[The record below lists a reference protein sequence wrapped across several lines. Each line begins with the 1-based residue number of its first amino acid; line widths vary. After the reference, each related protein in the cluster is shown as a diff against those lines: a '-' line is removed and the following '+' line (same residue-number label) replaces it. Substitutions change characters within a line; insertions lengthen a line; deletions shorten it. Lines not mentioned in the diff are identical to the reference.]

1 MRKVEQVTSDENT
14 QKNGIV
20 SYLNVY
26 VLAHVQSVSFH
37 GQHCWRPASS
47 SCIWGDSLGV
57 NAGDQADKELSI
69 ILRINELTHHCKH
82 CAGGF

>member
-1 MRKVEQVTSDENT
+1 MQESGN
-14 QKNGIV
+14 I
-20 SYLNVY
+20 SYLNVD

-37 GQHCWRPASS
+37 QQHCQKSASS

-57 NAGDQADKELSI
+57 NAGDQVDKELSI

-82 CAGGF
+82 CAGRF